1 MILNTLNRELNYTD
15 QLLQQHGYSRLQ
27 FTNIINSATG
37 NSYNQENLVYET
49 DIVLNVLSYASSQNT
64 YNITNN
70 FVLASGES
78 SNFFIGASLLELNN
92 GGKVVNNLGSLIF
105 DSFVFSVNTNQVIF
119 SQFKFV

>member
-37 NSYNQENLVYET
+37 RSYNQENLVYET
-49 DIVLNVLSYASSQNT
+49 DIVLNSLT
-64 YNITNN
+64 YNSPADSFNITNN

-78 SNFFIGASLLELNN
+78 SNFFIGLSLLELNN
-92 GGKVVNNLGSLIF
+92 GGQVVNNLGSLIF
-105 DSFVFSVNTNQVIF
+105 DSFVFSISTNQVIF

>member
-37 NSYNQENLVYET
+37 NSYNQENLVYQT
-49 DIVLNVLSYASSQNT
+49 DIVLNINT
-64 YNITNN
+64 YTSPSDSYNITNN
-70 FVLASGES
+70 FVLAPGETAQ
-78 SNFFIGASLLELNN
+78 FFIGLSLLELGNT
-92 GGKVVNNLGSLIF
+92 GFVVNNLGSLIF
-105 DSFVFSVNTNQVIF
+105 DSFIFNLSGNQVIF

>member
-27 FTNIINSATG
+27 ITNIINSATG
-37 NSYNQENLVYET
+37 RSYNQENLVYET
-49 DIVLNVLSYASSQNT
+49 DIVLNVLT
-64 YNITNN
+64 YNSPPDSFNITNN

-78 SNFFIGASLLELNN
+78 ANFFTGSSLLELNN
-92 GGKVVNNLGSLIF
+92 GGQVVNNLGSLIF
-105 DSFVFSVNTNQVIF
+105 DSFVFSLSTNQVIF